1 MTPNYRGWFWSL
13 VAVAGT
19 ATAAVVVYKLAT
31 RGVRDRGEGDA
42 HVAAETD
49 EGEDVD
55 YEWLSEEEAEEEA
68 EQTSEQQLVA
78 VDRGRNMLLALFG
91 LMLMVLVT
99 LVSLVITWNSEDEVV
114 SFVELPMFQPL
125 MWVAVGIFTAASMEL
140 FTRSSRVA
148 QEVPVLED
156 KAVFPHDARDIEL
169 IRQHEGA
176 NPSAVTKTDGQQTSR
191 PAPAANSD
199 DEEKSS
205 VPGDIEAIIKRADD
219 LFEQEQHTESRE
231 YLKAELPKYPPSVE
245 MLWRLARACNYL
257 VDEKSNP
264 DEKKALAFEGLAESE
279 KAYALNSDSAASN
292 KWMAIMTSTV
302 GNFRDLK
309 EKIAGAYVIRDHIQR
324 AIELDP
330 TDATSH
336 NILGQWCLAFA
347 DMTWIE
353 KRAAAA
359 LFGTPPTA
367 TYEEAVQHFHA
378 AEEISPG
385 FWKKNVFL
393 LAQTYMKMKRTKE
406 AANWVLKAKAVPVK
420 TKEDEEV
427 AQDIAALMKQ
437 LKLN

>member
-1 MTPNYRGWFWSL
+1 MTPNYRGWLWSL

-31 RGVRDRGEGDA
+31 RGVRDHGEGEA
-42 HVAAETD
+42 HAAAETED
-49 EGEDVD
+49 ADDVD
-55 YEWLSEEEAEEEA
+55 YEWLSEDEADEA
-68 EQTSEQQLVA
+68 DASEQQLLA
-78 VDRGRNMLLALFG
+78 VDRGRNMLLAVFG

-99 LVSLVITWNSEDEVV
+99 VVSLVISWNSEDEEL
-114 SFVELPMFQPL
+114 SFVGLPMFQPL

-140 FTRSSRVA
+140 FTRSSTLTP
-148 QEVPVLED
+148 EVPVLEE
-156 KAVFPHDARDIEL
+156 KAVFPHDARDFEL
-169 IRQHEGA
+169 IRQHDGSA
-176 NPSAVTKTDGQQTSR
+176 PSSVTKADGQQASR
-191 PAPAANSD
+191 PARTENSD
-199 DEEKSS
+199 EEEKSS
-205 VPGDIEAIIKRADD
+205 IPGDIESIITRADE
-219 LFEQEQHTESRE
+219 LFEQGHHAQTRE
-231 YLKAELPKYPPSVE
+231 YLKDELSKYPPSVE

-257 VDEKSNP
+257 VDEKSSP
-264 DEKKALAFEGLAESE
+264 DEKKALAFEGLADAE

-292 KWMAIMTSTV
+292 KWMAIMTSTM

-367 TYEEAVQHFHA
+367 TYEEAVQHFQA
-378 AEEISPG
+378 AEKISPG

-406 AANWVLKAKAVPVK
+406 AASWVLKAKAVPVK

-437 LKLN
+437 LKLS

>member
-13 VAVAGT
+13 AAVAGT
-19 ATAAVVVYKLAT
+19 ATAAVVVYKFAT
-31 RGVRDRGEGDA
+31 RSARDHGEGEA
-42 HVAAETD
+42 RATAERD

-55 YEWLSEEEAEEEA
+55 YEWQSEEEVEDAEV
-68 EQTSEQQLVA
+68 EQPNEQQMLA
-78 VDRGRNMLLALFG
+78 VDRGRNMLLAAFG

-99 LVSLVITWNSEDEVV
+99 VVSLVITWNIEDEEI

-140 FTRSSRVA
+140 FTRSSRLN
-148 QEVPVLED
+148 QEVPVLEE
-156 KAVFPHDARDIEL
+156 KAVFPHDARDFEL
-169 IRQHEGA
+169 IQQHEG
-176 NPSAVTKTDGQQTSR
+176 
-191 PAPAANSD
+191 
-199 DEEKSS
+199 EKSGI
-205 VPGDIEAIIKRADD
+205 PGDIEAIIKRADD
-219 LFEQEQHTESRE
+219 LFDQGLHAQTRE
-231 YLKAELPKYPPSVE
+231 YLKVELPKHPPSVE

-264 DEKKALAFEGLAESE
+264 DEKKALAFEGLADAE

-309 EKIAGAYVIRDHIQR
+309 EKIAGAYDHIQR

-330 TDATSH
+330 TDAISH

-367 TYEEAVQHFHA
+367 TYEEAVQHFEA
-378 AEEISPG
+378 AEKISPG

-406 AANWVLKAKAVPVK
+406 AATWVLEAKAVPVK

-437 LKLN
+437 LKLA

>member
-1 MTPNYRGWFWSL
+1 MTPNYRGWLWSL

-19 ATAAVVVYKLAT
+19 AAAAVVVYKYAT
-31 RGVRDRGEGDA
+31 RGVRDPDESEA
-42 HVAAETD
+42 QSAAGAQ

-55 YEWLSEEEAEEEA
+55 YEWLSEDEAEDAEA
-68 EQTSEQQLVA
+68 AQQNEQQLLA
-78 VDRGRNMLLALFG
+78 EDRGRNMLLAMIG

-99 LVSLVITWNSEDEVV
+99 AVSLVITWNSEDDEI

-125 MWVAVGIFTAASMEL
+125 MWIAVGIFTAASMEL
-140 FTRSSRVA
+140 FTHSSRVS
-148 QEVPVLED
+148 QEIPVLEE
-156 KAVFPHDARDIEL
+156 KTVFPHDASDFEL
-169 IRQHEGA
+169 IQQH
-176 NPSAVTKTDGQQTSR
+176 DGQSAPKESKGSVTR
-191 PAPAANSD
+191 PAHRANSN
-199 DEEKSS
+199 DEEKDS
-205 VPGDIEAIIKRADD
+205 VPGDIAAIIKRGDE
-219 LFEQEQHTESRE
+219 LFEQGQHPQTRE
-231 YLKAELPKYPPSVE
+231 YLKAELPKYSSSVE
-245 MLWRLARACNYL
+245 ILWRLARACNYL
-257 VDEKSNP
+257 VDEKSSP
-264 DEKKALAFEGLAESE
+264 DEKKALALEGLADAE
-279 KAYALNSDSAASN
+279 KAYALKSDSAASN

-367 TYEEAVQHFHA
+367 TYEEAVQHFQA
-378 AEEISPG
+378 AESISPG

-406 AANWVLKAKAVPVK
+406 AAEWVLMAKTVPIK
-420 TKEDEEV
+420 TKEDEDV
-427 AQDIAALMKQ
+427 ARDIAALMKQ
-437 LKLN
+437 LKLQ